1 HPAGEPATPHR
12 SKTTPPV
19 AHAKALPAKP
29 ASRAQV
35 NFLQEQE
42 CRSLSRCSPTVESA
56 RAVVGVLSQ
65 LRKSIPST
73 HAPSRCSRPV
83 PVLKPYIFPH
93 RKDMGGHTS
102 WPPPSRA
109 AFKPLRSRIETRP
122 STSTSE
128 ALWIMRS
135 ILASETGLSAS
146 GLGSILV
153 YQPSDSYCVQKIVDL
168 WHRASTISSIS

>member
-1 HPAGEPATPHR
+1 MKKSIFTLLTIALLFCNCKNRHPSPICTRFEHHFHALKPHLHRR
-12 SKTTPPV
+12 SFSDTLPENQRHLIALKRHPPV

-122 STSTSE
+122 STRTS
-128 ALWIMRS
+128 
-135 ILASETGLSAS
+135 
-146 GLGSILV
+146 
-153 YQPSDSYCVQKIVDL
+153 
-168 WHRASTISSIS
+168 

>member
-1 HPAGEPATPHR
+1 MPPQQIDVLKAMCKNRHPSPICTRFEHHFHALKPHLHRRSFSDTLPENQRHLIALKRHPLWHMQKLCQLSQPAELR
-12 SKTTPPV
+12 STFF
-19 AHAKALPAKP
+19 
-29 ASRAQV
+29 R
-35 NFLQEQE
+35 N
-42 CRSLSRCSPTVESA
+42 TVESA

-102 WPPPSRA
+102 WPPPSRV

-122 STSTSE
+122 STRTS
-128 ALWIMRS
+128 
-135 ILASETGLSAS
+135 
-146 GLGSILV
+146 
-153 YQPSDSYCVQKIVDL
+153 
-168 WHRASTISSIS
+168 

>member
-1 HPAGEPATPHR
+1 MQKSPPQPICTRFEHHFHALKPHLHRRSLATPCREPATPHR

-102 WPPPSRA
+102 WPPPSRV
-109 AFKPLRSRIETRP
+109 AFKPLRS
-122 STSTSE
+122 
-128 ALWIMRS
+128 
-135 ILASETGLSAS
+135 ASR
-146 GLGSILV
+146 LGH
-153 YQPSDSYCVQKIVDL
+153 PPEP
-168 WHRASTISSIS
+168 HRRCG